1 MNSLMEIFMKSVWP
15 AMVIG
20 LVSLATVA
28 VAEDARDEQVRFAH
42 GTSGTTIKATITG
55 WESVNYKLR
64 AKAGQ
69 SMFVDLNTG
78 NGGNYFNI
86 FPPGKGPGD
95 AAMFIGTT
103 QGNRY
108 QGTLP
113 TDGEYTVQVFL
124 MRNGARRNEKAEYTL
139 KIGID
144 AQANINKQ

>member
-1 MNSLMEIFMKSVWP
+1 MKSVWP

-20 LVSLATVA
+20 PLLLAVVA
-28 VAEDARDEQVRFAH
+28 VAEDARDEQVRFVQ
-42 GTSGTTIKATITG
+42 GTSSTMIKATITG
-55 WESVNYKLR
+55 WESVNYKLS
-64 AKAGQ
+64 AKVGQ
-69 SMFVDLNTG
+69 SMLVELKTS

-86 FPPGKGPGD
+86 FSPGKGPGD

-108 QGTLP
+108 QDTLP

-124 MRNGARRNEKAEYTL
+124 MRNAARRNEKAEYTL

-144 AQANINKQ
+144 E